1 MDIFGE
7 AGALLFGHSGD
18 AGADAAQGGGDV
30 VDVIHEADKF
40 SSCGHEGSLRFLW
53 RTGGI
58 GSGTGR
64 AARGNYSLLNMRADL
79 AKEDN
84 RSMLRD
90 PSLIQLSRQHHNA
103 LALCVRLERALQ
115 AATVDLGAWQ
125 LEVHQHY
132 ANEVQFHFAAEEKVL
147 FPAAQRFPEL
157 AALVEELSAEHERLR
172 NYFLNAEQGTM
183 IHGELEM
190 FAKLLSVHIRKEER
204 QLFESMQK
212 RMRQEELKS
221 LGDELARAL
230 EDAVQVCR
238 IGVARTSSQP

>member
-1 MDIFGE
+1 
-7 AGALLFGHSGD
+7 
-18 AGADAAQGGGDV
+18 
-30 VDVIHEADKF
+30 
-40 SSCGHEGSLRFLW
+40 
-53 RTGGI
+53 
-58 GSGTGR
+58 
-64 AARGNYSLLNMRADL
+64 
-79 AKEDN
+79 
-84 RSMLRD
+84 
-90 PSLIQLSRQHHNA
+90 
-103 LALCVRLERALQ
+103 VRLERALQ
-115 AATVDLGAWQ
+115 ATTVDLGAWQ

-132 ANEVQFHFAAEEKVL
+132 ANEVQFHFTAEEKVL

-183 IHGELEM
+183 NHGELEM

-238 IGVARTSSQP
+238 IGVARTSSQL

>member
-1 MDIFGE
+1 
-7 AGALLFGHSGD
+7 
-18 AGADAAQGGGDV
+18 
-30 VDVIHEADKF
+30 
-40 SSCGHEGSLRFLW
+40 
-53 RTGGI
+53 
-58 GSGTGR
+58 
-64 AARGNYSLLNMRADL
+64 
-79 AKEDN
+79 
-84 RSMLRD
+84 MLRD
-90 PSLIQLSRQHHNA
+90 PSLTQLSRQHHNA

-115 AATVDLGAWQ
+115 ATTVDLGAWQ

-132 ANEVQFHFAAEEKVL
+132 ANEVQFHFTAEEKVL

-183 IHGELEM
+183 NHGELEM

-238 IGVARTSSQP
+238 IGVARTSTEL

>member
-1 MDIFGE
+1 MRRISSPV
-7 AGALLFGHSGD
+7 AGMKAPYGFSG
-18 AGADAAQGGGDV
+18 
-30 VDVIHEADKF
+30 
-40 SSCGHEGSLRFLW
+40 

-115 AATVDLGAWQ
+115 AGAMDLGAWQ

-147 FPAAQRFPEL
+147 FPAARRFSEL
-157 AALVEELSAEHERLR
+157 AALVEELSSEHGRLR
-172 NYFLNAEQGTM
+172 NYFVHAEQGTM
-183 IHGELEM
+183 NQGELET
-190 FAKLLSVHIRKEER
+190 FAKLLSGHIRKEER
-204 QLFESMQK
+204 QLFETMQQ
-212 RMRQEELKS
+212 RMRPEELKS
-221 LGDELARAL
+221 LGGELAHAL

-238 IGVARTSSQP
+238 IGIAGTSFQV

>member
-1 MDIFGE
+1 MKAPCVSSGAPAE
-7 AGALLFGHSGD
+7 AE
-18 AGADAAQGGGDV
+18 AA
-30 VDVIHEADKF
+30 
-40 SSCGHEGSLRFLW
+40 
-53 RTGGI
+53 
-58 GSGTGR
+58 
-64 AARGNYSLLNMRADL
+64 AAAKVNYSLLNMRADL

-115 AATVDLGAWQ
+115 AGAMDLGAWQ

-147 FPAAQRFPEL
+147 FPAALHFPQL
-157 AALVEELSAEHERLR
+157 AALVAELSGEHERLR
-172 NYFLNAEQGTM
+172 KYFVRAEQGTM
-183 IHGELEM
+183 NQGELEA
-190 FAKLLSVHIRKEER
+190 FAKLLSGHIRKEER
-204 QLFESMQK
+204 QLFEAMQQ
-212 RMRQEELKS
+212 RMRQEELKL

-238 IGVARTSSQP
+238 IGIAGTSSQV

>member
-1 MDIFGE
+1 
-7 AGALLFGHSGD
+7 
-18 AGADAAQGGGDV
+18 
-30 VDVIHEADKF
+30 
-40 SSCGHEGSLRFLW
+40 
-53 RTGGI
+53 
-58 GSGTGR
+58 
-64 AARGNYSLLNMRADL
+64 
-79 AKEDN
+79 
-84 RSMLRD
+84 MLRD
-90 PSLIQLSRQHHNA
+90 PSLTQLSRQHHNA

-115 AATVDLGAWQ
+115 ATTVDLGAWQ

-183 IHGELEM
+183 NHGELEM

-238 IGVARTSSQP
+238 IGVARTSSQL

>member
-1 MDIFGE
+1 
-7 AGALLFGHSGD
+7 
-18 AGADAAQGGGDV
+18 
-30 VDVIHEADKF
+30 
-40 SSCGHEGSLRFLW
+40 
-53 RTGGI
+53 
-58 GSGTGR
+58 
-64 AARGNYSLLNMRADL
+64 
-79 AKEDN
+79 
-84 RSMLRD
+84 MLRD

-115 AATVDLGAWQ
+115 AAALDLGAWQ

-147 FPAAQRFPEL
+147 FPEL

-183 IHGELEM
+183 NHGELET
-190 FAKLLSVHIRKEER
+190 FAKFLSAHIRKEER
-204 QLFESMQK
+204 QLFEAMPQ

-238 IGVARTSSQP
+238 IGIAGTSSQV